1 MIADTEVGGEIY
13 AVFFT
18 HVRFVFHLDRLA
30 NSKKSTRRLHAVSY
44 AARTVQTHDFKDGD
58 EG

>member
-1 MIADTEVGGEIY
+1 MIADANVGREMD
-13 AVFFT
+13 AVFLT

-30 NSKKSTRRLHAVSY
+30 NPKKGPRRLHAVSY
-44 AARTVQTHDFKDGD
+44 TPRTLQTHDFENRD